1 MWKHLRAPGLIAS
14 GKSIN
19 PLEKFKFRFNSK
31 LAVLYRTQDKT
42 GKGQFESFS
51 CIAGLKG
58 KV

>member
-19 PLEKFKFRFNSK
+19 PVKKFKFRFNSK